1 MLWVQLNQ
9 FSTVPLGAQIMRL
22 ARYGNVMEQGPALE
36 QIQKLGDNDDTE
48 VRDVSPFVIKVQVQ
62 VEI

>member
-48 VRDVSPFVIKVQVQ
+48 VRDISPFAIKVQVQ